1 MTSYDNDLPR
11 PSRAGGLR
19 TIRLVLVLACLG
31 IIANS
36 VVGGVLISENVQR
49 ITEINEERRG
59 NTIRNCMDVNRRH
72 DNAVRALNLLYAE
85 RVRRVT
91 GPRER
96 ELVRQS
102 RVSSL
107 LLIEALTPKRDCRRL
122 AREQVQTEPPERTP

>member
-1 MTSYDNDLPR
+1 MSDYDSNLAVP
-11 PSRAGGLR
+11 RAGGLR
-19 TIRLVLVLACLG
+19 TIRIVLVLACIG

-36 VVGGVLISENVQR
+36 VVGGILIGENAQR
-49 ITEINEERRG
+49 INEVNEERYG
-59 NTIRNCMDVNRRH
+59 NTIRNCADVNRRH
-72 DNAVRALNLLYAE
+72 DNALRALNVLYAE

-102 RVSSL
+102 RVSSA

-122 AREQVQTEPPERTP
+122 AREQIDRSQ